1 MSFENK
7 IGCTVHV
14 LSMNQLY
21 LRDQINIFEQAIAIS
36 NDSNIFNQIETTQV
50 VVIFDF
56 NRRLVYLR
64 LLDAELEIL
73 NYYQTTFASF
83 WSFLA
88 PRSSDTYQKLV
99 RDFSVLE
106 ILHQKIQLKNAPN
119 WQQEGF

>member
-73 NYYQTTFASF
+73 NYYQTRQCLRISLLL
-83 WSFLA
+83 W
-88 PRSSDTYQKLV
+88 KL
-99 RDFSVLE
+99 
-106 ILHQKIQLKNAPN
+106 
-119 WQQEGF
+119 QERLMRRLRLMCRMSLS